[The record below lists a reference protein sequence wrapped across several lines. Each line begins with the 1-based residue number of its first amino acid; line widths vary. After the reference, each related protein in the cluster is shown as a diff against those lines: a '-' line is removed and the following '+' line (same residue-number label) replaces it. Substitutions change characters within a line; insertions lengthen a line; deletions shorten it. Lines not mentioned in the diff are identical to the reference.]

1 MQDTEQTEDILE
13 RLRTGR
19 STRWKGRDRVVSC
32 LDEDDDLVN
41 FRDSESLDKISF
53 DSQTGADGPF
63 AEEDHIEEP
72 SISLQQRTRSQDLE
86 TDCLLDEYEDNE
98 DIAREEPVI
107 DDEIFEDEEEHEQ
120 SIKRKRLLEESVS
133 YILKVA
139 VSHPCF
145 LCISTTVISRFHLR
159 LDVRL
164 HLQLWFTVDSFSSC
178 NRRNNLVSCHPQK
191 MRALEKC

>member
-41 FRDSESLDKISF
+41 TRDSESLDKISL
-53 DSQTGADGPF
+53 DSRAGADGPF

-72 SISLQQRTRSQDLE
+72 LISLRQRTRSQELE
-86 TDCLLDEYEDNE
+86 MDCLLDEYEDIE

-107 DDEIFEDEEEHEQ
+107 EDEIIEDEEEHEQ
-120 SIKRKRLLEESVS
+120 SIIKKRLLEESVS
-133 YILKVA
+133 YIREVA
-139 VSHPCF
+139 V
-145 LCISTTVISRFHLR
+145 
-159 LDVRL
+159 
-164 HLQLWFTVDSFSSC
+164 
-178 NRRNNLVSCHPQK
+178 
-191 MRALEKC
+191 